1 MKRGMRPVCYKKGI
15 FVSMK
20 RTMLVLLVLL
30 LFVQCAGA
38 LAWDGPVQ
46 AEIKGRLLQAEGL
59 SENGLAAAN
68 ALLQRLQLRMAAW
81 PDGEKASLLID
92 DRDMWHVETVETAEE
107 KKVVFSGDNCYVT
120 GKEQPDA
127 LEVLSGVEET
137 KVFLPSPVSWQ
148 ETAEKLFDILG
159 QETFAAKTDATEIT
173 NARTSVS
180 YDLYTLPAERMN
192 AYWPGIMDCVRESL
206 LPDGGLEAVQKAAA
220 EAVFTGDVRIKRL
233 YDAGKQDMG
242 LQLTGNG
249 RVMGTERKI
258 SLLYGY
264 TPGRGG
270 SLTLSLRPVQGKD
283 TTRIAVSL
291 KENVR
296 ETKTVYSLALDYSNI
311 LSGEKETLSLKG
323 TCTREGERLIGEVK
337 YTAPDGREW
346 TLQPNVTLTEKKLQ
360 GTVEIGAKEK
370 KKKLFSFVL
379 EVLCIPA
386 GERKAPVYENTVSL
400 KDMDEETA
408 RAALFQEEMVL
419 MRAVKY
425 LMDGLSE
432 KERWLLTHELRTD
445 NWLDGP
451 RVPVIEETEETLL
464 LEEDAE

>member
-1 MKRGMRPVCYKKGI
+1 
-15 FVSMK
+15 MK
-20 RTMLVLLVLL
+20 RTMMILLVFLMS
-30 LFVQCAGA
+30 VQCVGA
-38 LAWDGPVQ
+38 LAWEGPVQ

-92 DRDMWHVETVETAEE
+92 DRDMWQVETVETAEE
-107 KKVVFSGDNCYVT
+107 KHVVFSGDTCYVT

-127 LEVLSGVEET
+127 LEVLSGSEEA
-137 KVFLPSPVSWQ
+137 KVFLPAPVSWQ
-148 ETAEKLFDILG
+148 ETADKLFDILG

-180 YDLYTLPAERMN
+180 YDLYTLPAEQMN
-192 AYWPGIMDCVRESL
+192 AYWPGIMDCVQASL
-206 LPDGGLEAVQKAAA
+206 LPDGGLEAVQKAAS
-220 EAVFTGDVRIKRL
+220 ETVFTGDVRIKRL

-249 RVMGTERKI
+249 RVLGTERKI

-296 ETKTVYSLALDYSNI
+296 ETKTVYSLALDYSNT
-311 LSGEKETLSLKG
+311 LSGEKEVFSVKG
-323 TCTREGERLIGEVK
+323 TCTKEGERLTGEVK

-346 TLQPNVTLTEKKLQ
+346 TLQPDVTLTEKKLQ
-360 GTVEIGAKEK
+360 GTVEISAKEK
-370 KKKLFSFVL
+370 KKKLFSFEL
-379 EVLCIPA
+379 EVLCTPA
-386 GERKAPVYENTVSL
+386 GERMTPEYESTVSL

-408 RAALFQEEMVL
+408 RAALLQEEMIL
-419 MRAVKY
+419 LRAVKY
-425 LMDGLSE
+425 LMNGLSE
-432 KERWLLTHELRTD
+432 QERWILTHELRTD

>member
-1 MKRGMRPVCYKKGI
+1 
-15 FVSMK
+15 MK
-20 RTMLVLLVLL
+20 RTMMILLVFLMS
-30 LFVQCAGA
+30 VQCVGA
-38 LAWDGPVQ
+38 LAWEGPVQ

-59 SENGLAAAN
+59 SENGVAAAN
-68 ALLQRLQLRMAAW
+68 VLLQRLQLRMAAW

-92 DRDMWHVETVETAEE
+92 GQDMWQVETVETAEE
-107 KKVVFSGDNCYVT
+107 KRVVFSGDNCYVT

-127 LEVLSGVEET
+127 LEVLSGDEKT
-137 KVFLPSPVSWQ
+137 KVFLPAPASWQ
-148 ETAEKLFDILG
+148 ETAEKLFGILG
-159 QETFAAKTDATEIT
+159 QETYAAKTDATEIT

-180 YDLYTLPAERMN
+180 YDLYTLPADRMN
-192 AYWPGIMDCVRESL
+192 AYWPDIMDCLRESL
-206 LPDGGLEAVQKAAA
+206 LPDGGLEAVQRAAA

-249 RVMGTERKI
+249 RVMGGERKI

-283 TTRIAVSL
+283 TARITASV
-291 KENVR
+291 KETVR
-296 ETKTVYSLALDYSNI
+296 ETKGVYTFAIDYSNT
-311 LSGEKETLSLKG
+311 LSGEKEVFSVKG
-323 TCTREGERLIGEVK
+323 TCTKEGERLTGEVK

-346 TLQPNVTLTEKKLQ
+346 TLQPDVTLTEKKLQ
-360 GTVEIGAKEK
+360 GTVEISAREK
-370 KKKLFSFVL
+370 KKKLFSFAL
-379 EVLCIPA
+379 EVLCTPA
-386 GERKAPVYENTVSL
+386 GERKTPVYDSTVSL

-408 RAALFQEEMVL
+408 RAALLQEEMVL

-425 LMDGLSE
+425 LMDGLSQE
-432 KERWLLTHELRTD
+432 ERWLLTHEMRTD
-445 NWLDGP
+445 NWLEGP
-451 RVPVIEETEETLL
+451 RVPVMPEVDESLL